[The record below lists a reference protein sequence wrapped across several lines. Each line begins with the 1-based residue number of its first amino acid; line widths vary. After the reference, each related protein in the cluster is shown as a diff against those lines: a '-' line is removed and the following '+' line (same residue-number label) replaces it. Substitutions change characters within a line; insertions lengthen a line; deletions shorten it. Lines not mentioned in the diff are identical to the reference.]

1 MYVCMYEGMHACLNV
16 CMYVC
21 MLAFFS
27 LKMGSIRCPAKSVN
41 NHQHKLCY
49 IPEERMSQIQI
60 LCPVNFR
67 TSLAVFEM
75 IKQQDRHCPYSATLW
90 RLRVI
95 IIAAD
100 KHTVLNV
107 EFMSVAC
114 RARESCFVAIC
125 GLFACPIFF
134 YITP

>member
-1 MYVCMYEGMHACLNV
+1 MYVCMHC
-16 CMYVC
+16 
-21 MLAFFS
+21 FS
-27 LKMGSIRCPAKSVN
+27 LKMGSISCPAKSVN
-41 NHQHKLCY
+41 NHQHKLCC

-75 IKQQDRHCPYSATLW
+75 IKQQDRQCPYNAILW

-95 IIAAD
+95 IIAVD

-107 EFMSVAC
+107 ECVPMAAR
-114 RARESCFVAIC
+114 RARALCFIAIG
-125 GLFACPIFF
+125 GLFFARL
-134 YITP
+134 